1 MRRPRRVESRYTA
14 ALTLAIE
21 PEMKAAIEAEADAA
35 ELPVSGVTRDAIAR
49 GLPLVRDARRKRTRQ
64 SKQDGTGTLQE
75 AGGPIPDDWTPSADV
90 IKASHLEDFSDDA
103 FRWLITEFR
112 NDAKDVGRREADWD
126 AAACRWIGSC
136 RARLV
141 LPSSFDR

>member
-1 MRRPRRVESRYTA
+1 MRRPRRVESRYAA

-35 ELPVSGVTRDAIAR
+35 ELAVSSVTRDSIAR

-64 SKQDGTGTLQE
+64 SKQDGILQE
-75 AGGPIPDDWTPSADV
+75 AGSPIPDDWTPSADV
-90 IKASHLEDFSDDA
+90 IKASHMEDFSDDE

-112 NDAKDVGRREADWD
+112 NYAKDVGRREADWD
-126 AAACRWIGSC
+126 AAARRWITSL
-136 RARLV
+136 RARQV